1 MSHPLFHFNIGGV
14 NLDHIGNW
22 QWWTGVLIAV
32 IIAGFTGFGV
42 GYIKMAAGQYRLGKE
57 TSKRIF
63 CGRGNSS
70 SPGSIL
76 L

>member
-32 IIAGFTGFGV
+32 IIGFIGMFSGLILS
-42 GYIKMAAGQYRLGKE
+42 YIADTPASASITLLFVALFLLVNLGSRLRK
-57 TSKRIF
+57 
-63 CGRGNSS
+63 
-70 SPGSIL
+70 
-76 L
+76 